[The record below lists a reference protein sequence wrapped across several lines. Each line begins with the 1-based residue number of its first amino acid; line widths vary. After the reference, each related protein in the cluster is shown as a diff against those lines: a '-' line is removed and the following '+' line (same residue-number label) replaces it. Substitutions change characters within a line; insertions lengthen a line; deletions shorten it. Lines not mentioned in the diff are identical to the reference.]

1 MLTPNEYMAIKGR
14 LLLAAEA
21 AGLIARTQDDVRFDD
36 ETYPLVLDALTHN
49 KDDVRRILAE
59 CDILR
64 HMAHQSIFPVAGEP
78 DASLEPTN
86 NRGTVD
92 SLPPSPN
99 EVGGAEIQPDHAG
112 DGGPVQA
119 ERPDGGSE
127 VPKPRRNRKRKA
139 AAPEPVG
146 RADADGAVGGQAG

>member
-1 MLTPNEYMAIKGR
+1 MLTANEYMAIKGR
-14 LLLAAEA
+14 MLLAAEA

-36 ETYPLVLDALTHN
+36 ETYPLVLNALTNN

-64 HMAHQSIFPVAGEP
+64 HMSHQSIFPVAGEP

-86 NRGTVD
+86 NRGTLD
-92 SLPPSPN
+92 SVPPPSD
-99 EVGGAEIQPDHAG
+99 EGGRTEIQPDHAG

-119 ERPDGGSE
+119 VGTDGGSE

-139 AAPEPVG
+139 VAPEPVE
-146 RADADGAVGGQAG
+146 RADADGQVGG